1 MDQQEET
8 HSKLSKE
15 LTELRGSVYHVEKE
29 INNLRK
35 EILASGEQ
43 RLDYTSPQIWLP
55 LSLQCNSHISVGL
68 GSGAH

>member
-15 LTELRGSVYHVEKE
+15 LTELRSSVYHVEKE

-43 RLDYTSPQIWLP
+43 RLDY
-55 LSLQCNSHISVGL
+55 
-68 GSGAH
+68 

>member
-15 LTELRGSVYHVEKE
+15 LTELRSSVYHVEKE

-43 RLDYTSPQIWLP
+43 RLDYTSPQI
-55 LSLQCNSHISVGL
+55 
-68 GSGAH
+68 